1 MEKLIIAGFLFGHIT
16 IKQEL
21 LCINTSQSTSNATD
35 LGHITEECVCF
46 EIEQEV
52 FIDRVMMITG

>member
-1 MEKLIIAGFLFGHIT
+1 MEKLNHSWFLHVT
-16 IKQEL
+16 MEQEL

-35 LGHITEECVCF
+35 LGHITEKSVCF

-52 FIDRVMMITG
+52 SIDRVMMITG